1 VPGDYSLARTTPGV
15 YTEAIARRGDLV
27 LELGARLDLPEGAGA
42 EWSPRLGASWRPGGG
57 ATRWRGS
64 VGRAFK
70 LPSFF
75 ALASPPALGG
85 NPDLEPETMT
95 GADLAVERRFE
106 GAGTRGELTA
116 GLGVF
121 LHRYRDLV
129 DFDFETFS
137 HVNRSEVEARGVEA
151 SLAWR
156 PTGPV
161 SLALDLTRQEVEDRT
176 TGQPLRH
183 RPEWAGGL
191 RVAWRPRAGLALH
204 LDAAALSDYRD
215 EQLPVPDRRTVDGRA
230 VWGAGASW
238 RVAGPWSLKARID
251 NLTDAEYETLIG
263 FPGPGRSVRLGLRY
277 APGPRSVAP

>member
-1 VPGDYSLARTTPGV
+1 V
-15 YTEAIARRGDLV
+15 
-27 LELGARLDLPEGAGA
+27 GAQ
-42 EWSPRLGASWRPGGG
+42 
-57 ATRWRGS
+57 
-64 VGRAFK
+64 
-70 LPSFF
+70 
-75 ALASPPALGG
+75 
-85 NPDLEPETMT
+85 
-95 GADLAVERRFE
+95 
-106 GAGTRGELTA
+106 GELTA

-156 PTGPV
+156 PAGPV
-161 SLALDLTRQEVEDRT
+161 SLALDVTRQEVEDRT

-183 RPEWAGGL
+183 RPEWSGGL
-191 RVAWRPRAGLALH
+191 RLAWRPRADLALH

-215 EQLPVPDRRTVDGRA
+215 EQLTVPDRRTVDGRA

-251 NLTDAEYETLIG
+251 NLTDADYETLIG
-263 FPGPGRSVRLGLRY
+263 FPGPGRSVRLGLRW
-277 APGPRSVAP
+277 APGPRSGAP